1 MGLGGCEI
9 GARFGA
15 GGAQNGLKMVFIGGI
30 NLRARARRQIIKK
43 QLKAA
48 IVILIF
54 GLRYEMVRE
63 KGLEPLHQRRK
74 NLNLV
79 RLPISPLPQGAT
91 KVINWGG

>member
-1 MGLGGCEI
+1 M
-9 GARFGA
+9 FGA
-15 GGAQNGLKMVFIGGI
+15 GGAQNGLKMGLVGGI
-30 NLRARARRQIIKK
+30 NLRARARRQITKK

-54 GLRYEMVRE
+54 ELRYELVRE